1 MTAAGEV
8 LDTALVRPQAGCGD
22 AQADIDAAR
31 RVLATEAR
39 ALERLAETLTTDFA
53 RAVDMLD
60 SAAGRIVVSGMGKSG
75 HIARKI
81 AATLASTGAPA
92 LYIHPG
98 EASHGDLGMIAPE
111 GDAVMVLSNSGKTP
125 ELADIATYAKRFRV
139 PLVAVVGPDASAGA
153 GAFLAEQADIALVLP
168 PAPEA
173 CPMGLAPTTSTTM
186 MLGLGD
192 ALAIALLERRGFTP
206 RQFGM
211 LHPGGRLGRAAV
223 VRVRDIMHSGDAVP
237 LVAPDTVM
245 SDTLVEMTKKSLG
258 CAGIVDAHGR
268 LIGIITD
275 GDLRRHM
282 SADLLTRESREVM
295 TAGPRT
301 IRADALASEALGLM
315 NGIAGERE
323 ITSLFVVDDERPVGI
338 LHIHDC
344 YRAGVA

>member
-8 LDTALVRPQAGCGD
+8 LDTALARPRAGDGD

-39 ALERLAETLTTDFA
+39 ALDRLAETLTTDFA
-53 RAVDMLD
+53 RAVDVLG

-98 EASHGDLGMIAPE
+98 EASHGDLGMIVPE
-111 GDAVMVLSNSGKTP
+111 GDAIMALSNSGKTP
-125 ELADIATYAKRFRV
+125 ELADIATYAKRFQV
-139 PLVAVVGPDASAGA
+139 PLVAVVGPDAGAGA

-168 PAPEA
+168 SAPEA

-186 MLGLGD
+186 MLALGD

-206 RQFGM
+206 REFGM
-211 LHPGGRLGRAAV
+211 LHPSGRLGRAAV

-258 CAGIVDAHGR
+258 CAGIVDARGR
-268 LIGIITD
+268 LVGIITD

-282 SADLLTRESREVM
+282 SADLLTRKSREVM
-295 TAGPRT
+295 TASPRT

-315 NGIAGERE
+315 NGIAGQRE
-323 ITSLFVVDDERPVGI
+323 ITSLFVVDDGRPIGI

>member
-8 LDTALVRPQAGCGD
+8 LDTALARPQAGGGD

-39 ALERLAETLTTDFA
+39 ALDRLAETLTTDFA
-53 RAVDMLD
+53 RAVDVLG
-60 SAAGRIVVSGMGKSG
+60 SAAGRIVVTGMGKSG

-111 GDAVMVLSNSGKTP
+111 GDAIVVLSNSGKTP

-139 PLVAVVGPDASAGA
+139 PLVAVVGPDAVAGV

-168 PAPEA
+168 AAPEA

-186 MLGLGD
+186 MLALGD

-206 RQFGM
+206 REFRM

-268 LIGIITD
+268 LVGIITD

-282 SADLLTRESREVM
+282 STDLLTRKSREIM

-315 NGIAGERE
+315 NGIAGQRE
-323 ITSLFVVDDERPVGI
+323 ITSLFVVDDGRPIGI

>member
-1 MTAAGEV
+1 MTA
-8 LDTALVRPQAGCGD
+8 LLPHTRPQAGGGD
-22 AQADIDAAR
+22 AQGDIDAAR

-39 ALERLAETLTTDFA
+39 ALDRLAETLTADFA
-53 RAVDMLD
+53 RAVDMLGA
-60 SAAGRIVVSGMGKSG
+60 AAGRIVVSGMGKSG

-111 GDAVMVLSNSGKTP
+111 GDAIMVLSNSGKTP

-139 PLVAVVGPDASAGA
+139 PLVAVVGPDAAAGT

-186 MLGLGD
+186 MLALGD

-206 RQFGM
+206 REFRM

-237 LVAPDTVM
+237 LVAPDTAM

-268 LIGIITD
+268 LVGIITD

-301 IRADALASEALGLM
+301 IGADALASEALGLM
-315 NGIAGERE
+315 NGIAGQRE
-323 ITSLFVVDDERPVGI
+323 ITSLFVVDGGRPIGI

>member
-1 MTAAGEV
+1 M
-8 LDTALVRPQAGCGD
+8 RPD
-22 AQADIDAAR
+22 AS
-31 RVLATEAR
+31 LATEAR
-39 ALERLAETLTTDFA
+39 ALDRLAETLTTDFA
-53 RAVDMLD
+53 RAVDMLG
-60 SAAGRIVVSGMGKSG
+60 SAVGRIVVSGMGKSG

-111 GDAVMVLSNSGKTP
+111 GDAIMVLSNSGKTP

-139 PLVAVVGPDASAGA
+139 PLVAVVGPDAGAGM

-186 MLGLGD
+186 MLALGD

-206 RQFGM
+206 REFRM

-237 LVAPDTVM
+237 LVAPDTAM

-258 CAGIVDAHGR
+258 CAGIVDADGR
-268 LIGIITD
+268 LVGIITD

-282 SADLLTRESREVM
+282 SADLLARRSREVM
-295 TAGPRT
+295 TAAPRT

-315 NGIAGERE
+315 NGIAGQRE
-323 ITSLFVVDDERPVGI
+323 ITSLFVVDDGRPIGI